1 MTQPF
6 SMCASCFR
14 SPMQDLPA
22 HPTFLCINHIL
33 FVILRN
39 LSPSLYS
46 LLLCYNHCLQTCVRY
61 SLMRMAVLGWRS
73 GDRFTSAVLGGC
85 WRCSWLRPRF
95 QTSKSRRF
103 VGLSLPTA
111 PGGGA
116 SMNQYAQAR
125 ILRAE
130 DRGVVSGVVRQL
142 LTQAVSMD

>member
-46 LLLCYNHCLQTCVRY
+46 LLLCYNHCLQNFTRLTYRASVLLSVTETSAIRI
-61 SLMRMAVLGWRS
+61 VLGDSRPLRKS
-73 GDRFTSAVLGGC
+73 LLDGLSNVSSNKLGG
-85 WRCSWLRPRF
+85 
-95 QTSKSRRF
+95 
-103 VGLSLPTA
+103 
-111 PGGGA
+111 
-116 SMNQYAQAR
+116 R
-125 ILRAE
+125 ILAHPLH
-130 DRGVVSGVVRQL
+130 S
-142 LTQAVSMD
+142 